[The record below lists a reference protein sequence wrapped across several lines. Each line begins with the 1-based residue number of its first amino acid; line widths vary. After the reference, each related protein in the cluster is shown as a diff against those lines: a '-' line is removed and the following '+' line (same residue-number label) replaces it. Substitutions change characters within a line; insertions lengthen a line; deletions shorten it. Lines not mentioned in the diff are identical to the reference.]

1 LVEPVWNLVGAAAA
15 LLSALT
21 LTPQV
26 WKAFRTKHTRD
37 LSFATLALIVTS
49 NVLWI
54 LHGVRGDIALVYA
67 NVFLFVCG
75 NALMGLKLKYD

>member
-1 LVEPVWNLVGAAAA
+1 METAWNLVGAGAA

-26 WKAFRTKHTRD
+26 WKAFRTRHTRD
-37 LSFATLALIVTS
+37 LSFAMLALIVTS

-54 LHGVRGDIALVYA
+54 LHGVHRSDIALVLA

-75 NALMGLKLKYD
+75 NVLMGLKLKYD